1 MTHGL
6 VVGKFYPPHAG
17 HHHLIDTAAR
27 ACERVTVVVAPSSA
41 ESIPLEVRLDWL
53 REVHAASPHVRFAGV
68 YCDLP
73 IDYDDPD
80 IWQAHY
86 EVFRGAVGPATVD
99 VVFSSEA
106 YGDELARR
114 FDARHVAVDPP
125 RAGVPVSGTA
135 IRADP
140 VANWAFLAPP
150 VRAWLARRVV
160 VVGAES
166 TGTTTLAR
174 ALAAQLRLRGGA
186 FAGTRWVPEYGRT
199 LTELK
204 MAGGVKVEDLVWD
217 RDDFL
222 TVVREQNAAEDA
234 AARAGGPLLICDT
247 DAFATAIWEERYL
260 GSASPRVRAAAR
272 EPALYLLT
280 ADDGVPF
287 EDDGMRDGEHLRGW
301 MTGRFRAELAA
312 GRVPWLELTGTYRNR
327 LRTALAACDELLA
340 RGWSFAAPQ
349 LPRRPPDRAPGIV
362 GGSC

>member
-27 ACERVTVVVAPSSA
+27 ACDRVTVVVAPSSA
-41 ESIPLEVRLDWL
+41 ESIPLQVRLDWL
-53 REVHAASPHVRFAGV
+53 REVHAGSPHVRFAGV

-80 IWQAHY
+80 IWQAHVD
-86 EVFRGAVGPATVD
+86 VFRGAVGPSTVD
-99 VVFSSEA
+99 VVFSSEV
-106 YGDELARR
+106 YGEELARR
-114 FDARHVAVDPP
+114 FGARHVAVDPD
-125 RAGVPVSGTA
+125 RRGVPVSGTA
-135 IRADP
+135 VRADP
-140 VANWAFLAPP
+140 VANWAFLSPP
-150 VRAWLARRVV
+150 VRGWLARRVV

-217 RDDFL
+217 REDFL

-234 AARAGGPLLICDT
+234 AARTGGPLLICDT

-260 GSASPRVRAAAR
+260 GSSSPRVRAAAR

-280 ADDGVPF
+280 PHDGVPF
-287 EDDGMRDGEHLRGW
+287 EDDGMRDGEHLRAW
-301 MTGRFRAELAA
+301 MTDRFRAELAA
-312 GRVPWLELTGTYRNR
+312 RPVPWIELTGAYRTR

-340 RGWSFAAPQ
+340 QGWRFAAPQ
-349 LPRRPPDRAPGIV
+349 LPRQAPGIV

>member
-1 MTHGL
+1 VTHGL

-27 ACERVTVVVAPSSA
+27 ACDRVTVVVAPSSA
-41 ESIPLEVRLDWL
+41 ESIPLRTRLGWL
-53 REVHAASPHVRFAGV
+53 REVHSASPHVRFAGV
-68 YCDLP
+68 HCDLP

-86 EVFRGAVGPATVD
+86 EVFRGAVGPSQVD
-99 VVFSSEA
+99 VVFSSEV

-114 FDARHVAVDPP
+114 FGARHVAVDPG
-125 RAGVPVSGTA
+125 RRGVPVSGTA
-135 IRADP
+135 VRADP
-140 VANWAFLAPP
+140 VANWEFLAPP
-150 VRAWLARRVV
+150 VRGWLARRVV

-199 LTELK
+199 LTALK
-204 MAGGVKVEDLVWD
+204 MAAGVKVEDLVWD
-217 RDDFL
+217 RADFL

-260 GSASPRVRAAAR
+260 GSASPQVRSAAR
-272 EPALYLLT
+272 TPALYLLT
-280 ADDGVPF
+280 PDDGVPF

-312 GRVPWLELTGTYRNR
+312 GRAPWLELTGAYRTR
-327 LRTALAACDELLA
+327 LRTALAACDDLLA
-340 RGWSFAAPQ
+340 RGWRFAAPQ
-349 LPRRPPDRAPGIV
+349 LPRRAPGNV

>member
-1 MTHGL
+1 M
-6 VVGKFYPPHAG
+6 
-17 HHHLIDTAAR
+17 
-27 ACERVTVVVAPSSA
+27 
-41 ESIPLEVRLDWL
+41 
-53 REVHAASPHVRFAGV
+53 
-68 YCDLP
+68 
-73 IDYDDPD
+73 
-80 IWQAHY
+80 
-86 EVFRGAVGPATVD
+86 
-99 VVFSSEA
+99 VFSSEV

-114 FDARHVAVDPP
+114 FDARHVAVDPTRGSACRSP
-125 RAGVPVSGTA
+125 ARPSAPIPS
-135 IRADP
+135 
-140 VANWAFLAPP
+140 ANWAFLAPP
-150 VRAWLARRVV
+150 VRGWLARRVV

-166 TGTTTLAR
+166 TGTTTMAR

-204 MAGGVKVEDLVWD
+204 MAGWRQGVEDLVWD
-217 RDDFL
+217 REDFL

-260 GSASPRVRAAAR
+260 GSASPQVRAAAR

-280 ADDGVPF
+280 PDDDVPF

-312 GRVPWLELTGTYRNR
+312 GRVPWVELTGTYRAR
-327 LRTALAACDELLA
+327 LRTALAACDDLLA
-340 RGWSFAAPQ
+340 QGWRFAPPQ
-349 LPRRPPDRAPGIV
+349 LPRQASDQEPRPGSGVRTGAGSDAGRAPGIV